1 MSTRSWALPSLTPG
15 VLVITALA
23 GNLCS
28 CAGQKAE
35 GKDQLTPSQCLVVSV
50 VRAASKKLERRL
62 SVSAELIPFQ
72 QIDVYAKEAGYVRQ
86 LNVDYGTRVRAGQ
99 VMAVLEIPELQ
110 MQLDQDD
117 ALISDAADEIAR
129 AQHNLAAVE
138 AQRQVAHLQ
147 YERLDGV
154 AKSKPGLV
162 AQQEVDDAQGKDLSF
177 AAQVDSAR
185 AALQAAQS
193 QLAQARAKRRGDQS
207 LFDYSKITAPF
218 DGIVTE
224 RYANLGTLMQS
235 GTNSSTQALPLV
247 QLSQDNIFRLAIPV
261 AEAYVRYIRIG
272 DPVEVSVPSLNRNL
286 LGRVIRFAEDV
297 KADTRTMHTEVD
309 VPNPNRV
316 LLPGLYAEAKLTLD
330 SKPDSIAIPLEAID
344 SDSEQKKVWVVGS
357 SNKLNLQDITLGI
370 ETPNDV
376 EAVSGLKAGDL
387 IVVGDRSGLKA
398 GDTVCPKVVQLLEYQ
413 GEQ

>member
-1 MSTRSWALPSLTPG
+1 MGARRR
-15 VLVITALA
+15 
-23 GNLCS
+23 
-28 CAGQKAE
+28 KARVNQPLHNAAFVSVVSATT
-35 GKDQLTPSQCLVVSV
+35 KKLQRQLVVS
-50 VRAASKKLERRL
+50 S
-62 SVSAELIPFQ
+62 ELIPFQ

-86 LNVDYGTRVRAGQ
+86 LNVNYGTRVRAGQ

-117 ALISDAADEIAR
+117 AMISDAADGIAR

-138 AQRQVAHLQ
+138 AQRQVSQLQ

-162 AQQEVDDAQGKDLSF
+162 AQQEVDDAHGKDLSL

-185 AALQAAQS
+185 SALQAAQS
-193 QLAQARAKRRGDQS
+193 QLAQARAKRGHDQS
-207 LFDYSKITAPF
+207 LFDYSRIIAPF

-247 QLSQDNIFRLAIPV
+247 QLSQDNSFRLAIPV
-261 AEAYVRYIRIG
+261 AEEYVRYIRIG
-272 DPVEVSVPSLNRNL
+272 APVEVSVPSLNRDL
-286 LGRVIRFAEDV
+286 VGKLIRFSEDV
-297 KADTRTMHTEVD
+297 KADTRTMHTEVN

-330 SKPDSIAIPLEAID
+330 SNANSVAIPLEAVS
-344 SDSEQKKVWVVGS
+344 SDSEQKNVWVVDL
-357 SNKLNLQDITLGI
+357 SNKASLQNVTLGI
-370 ETPNDV
+370 ETANDV
-376 EAVSGLKAGDL
+376 EVVSGLKAGDSV
-387 IVVGDRSGLKA
+387 IVGDRSGLET
-398 GDTVCPKVVQLLEYQ
+398 GETVCPKTVQLLEYQ
-413 GEQ
+413 GEQQ

>member
-1 MSTRSWALPSLTPG
+1 VG
-15 VLVITALA
+15 E
-23 GNLCS
+23 
-28 CAGQKAE
+28 KAE
-35 GKDQLTPSQCLVVSV
+35 GKNQSTPSQCRVVSV
-50 VRAASKKLERRL
+50 VTATTKQLQRQL

-72 QIDVYAKEAGYVRQ
+72 QIDVYAKESGYVRQ
-86 LNVDYGTRVRAGQ
+86 LSVDYGTRVRAGQ

-117 ALISDAADEIAR
+117 AMISDASDEIVR

-147 YERLDGV
+147 YARLDGV

-177 AAQVDSAR
+177 AAQVDSAQ

-193 QLAQARAKRRGDQS
+193 RLAQARAKRRGDQS
-207 LFDYSKITAPF
+207 LFDYSRITAPF
-218 DGIVTE
+218 DGVVTE

-261 AEAYVRYIRIG
+261 AEEYVRYIRIG
-272 DPVEVSVPSLNRNL
+272 DPVEVSVSSLNRDFA
-286 LGRVIRFAEDV
+286 GRVIRVSEDV
-297 KADTRTMHTEVD
+297 KTDTRTMHTEVD

-330 SKPDSIAIPLEAID
+330 SKPDAIAIPLEAVN
-344 SDSEQKKVWVVGS
+344 SDSEQKKVWVVGP
-357 SNKLNLQDITLGI
+357 SNTVNLRNVTLGI
-370 ETPNDV
+370 ETPDDV
-376 EAVSGLKAGDL
+376 EVVSGLKAGDL
-387 IVVGDRSGLKA
+387 VVVGERSGLEA
-398 GDTVCPKVVQLLEYQ
+398 GETVCPKAVQLLEYH
-413 GEQ
+413 GEQQ